1 MKRILR
7 RVGIH
12 WLPGSQNEHNA
23 WHSVLLTALRVF
35 AALQVAA
42 GHLRSELFPGLRS
55 LASPPLAYQ
64 GLAFITGFA
73 HQGVV
78 LLFLISGYLVGGKL
92 IDRIGELEAIKHYAI
107 DRLARLW
114 TVLVPCLLLILL
126 MGIAVGKI
134 SPARPDLFG
143 ASEFSGATLVGNL
156 LGLQHLAVDNYGG
169 SYSLWTLAHQSSY
182 YVLFPLLLIGAG
194 SGRTGARFGAAFAA
208 LALVLW
214 LPASIVLYASVWLL
228 GALFSRIRLDCSR
241 RARGIFCAVAIGTG
255 VYYRLF
261 GLKDDIVAASL
272 FQDLVFCITVLL
284 FLACM
289 RGPVA
294 SASASARPQAWRRLL
309 DGLAGFTFT
318 LYVLHVPLIG
328 LLRHF
333 AGSFGA
339 LSPGAGH
346 LSPAV
351 PMHYAVYVGALV
363 IILAASY
370 LCSLAFEA
378 RTHAIR
384 DLVKN
389 GLGLTR

>member
-7 RVGIH
+7 RLGIH
-12 WLPGSQNEHNA
+12 WLPSSQNNA
-23 WHSVLLTALRVF
+23 DDWHAVLLTALRVF
-35 AALQVAA
+35 AALQIAA

-55 LASPPLAYQ
+55 LTSPPLAYQ

-92 IDRIGELEAIKHYAI
+92 IDSIGEPNAIKHYAI
-107 DRLARLW
+107 DRAARLW

-126 MGIAVGKI
+126 MGIAVGKLD
-134 SPARPDLFG
+134 PATPDLLG
-143 ASEFSGATLVGNL
+143 ASEFSGATLAGNL
-156 LGLQHLAVDNYGG
+156 VGLQHLAVDDFGG
-169 SYSLWTLAHQSSY
+169 NYSLWTLAHQTSY
-182 YVLFPLLLIGAG
+182 YVLFPLLLIGAA
-194 SGRTGARFGAAFAA
+194 SGRTGARFGAALAA

-228 GALFSRIRLDCSR
+228 GALFSRIRIDCSR
-241 RARGIFCAVAIGTG
+241 RARGIFCASAIAAA

-289 RGPVA
+289 RRTVA
-294 SASASARPQAWRRLL
+294 KPGAEPQAWRRLL
-309 DGLAGFTFT
+309 NWLAGFTFT
-318 LYVLHVPLIG
+318 LYVMHVPLIG
-328 LLRHF
+328 LLRHIAGRF
-333 AGSFGA
+333 APAS
-339 LSPGAGH
+339 LGAGQ
-346 LSPAV
+346 LSPAL
-351 PMHYAVYVGALV
+351 PMHYAVYAGALAV
-363 IILAASY
+363 ILAASY

-384 DLVKN
+384 NLVKQQ
-389 GLGLTR
+389 LGLTR